1 MSLATRCPACGTV
14 FRVVRDQLKVSDG
27 WVRCGRCSEVFN
39 AAQRLFDLEGDAL
52 HERPAAVVHRLP
64 VRDDSAVGPAVAR
77 VSAAL
82 APQSAEVVPLSG
94 LAAGV
99 ASAAEAPAAP
109 VEPPV
114 EPTADVP
121 PTPAP
126 DEAAAFAA
134 QAPPEAASV
143 AEAEPGPTPEFIRRA
158 DRAERWRHPAR
169 RALLAGVALLLAALL
184 AGQMALHYRDT
195 VAATWPATRPALQAA
210 CELLDCRIEAPRRI
224 DSLNVDS
231 SGLVRMQDSPFY
243 NLSLVVQNKAP
254 TAVRMPAFDLALTDT
269 QGQTVVRRVFTAAE
283 LGHPVEQLPAGGEL
297 SLQATLDLGERRI
310 AGYTVELFY
319 P

>member
-39 AAQRLFDLEGDAL
+39 AAQRLFELEADAPQ
-52 HERPAAVVHRLP
+52 ERPAAVVHRLP
-64 VRDDSAVGPAVAR
+64 VRDDAASLAAESSR
-77 VSAAL
+77 AL
-82 APQSAEVVPLSG
+82 AEPPAQSAEVVSLSS
-94 LAAGV
+94 AALNV
-99 ASAAEAPAAP
+99 ESAADAAPMAVETEPTAEAPPPAADP
-109 VEPPV
+109 E
-114 EPTADVP
+114 
-121 PTPAP
+121 PAP
-126 DEAAAFAA
+126 
-134 QAPPEAASV
+134 
-143 AEAEPGPTPEFIRRA
+143 EPGPTPEFIRRA

-169 RALLAGVALLLAALL
+169 RGLLGGVALMLGALL

-195 VAATWPATRPALQAA
+195 VAATWPATRPVLQAA
-210 CELLDCRIEAPRRI
+210 CQLLDCRIEAPRRI

-231 SGLVRMQDSPFY
+231 SGLVRLPDSPFY
-243 NLSLVVQNKAP
+243 SLSLVVQNKAA
-254 TAVRMPAFDLALTDT
+254 TIVRVPAFDLALTDT

-283 LGHPVEQLPAGGEL
+283 LGQPVEQLPAGGEL
-297 SLQATLDLGERRI
+297 ALRATLDLGERRI

>member
-1 MSLATRCPACGTV
+1 VSLATRCPACGTV

-39 AAQRLFDLEGDAL
+39 AAQRLFELEADAPQ
-52 HERPAAVVHRLP
+52 ERPAAVVHHLP
-64 VRDDSAVGPAVAR
+64 VRDDAASPAAARASAEPPA
-77 VSAAL
+77 
-82 APQSAEVVPLSG
+82 QSAEVVPLSS
-94 LAAGV
+94 V
-99 ASAAEAPAAP
+99 AQHVESAAEAAPVAVTVAAEPDAPAAEASP
-109 VEPPV
+109 
-114 EPTADVP
+114 
-121 PTPAP
+121 
-126 DEAAAFAA
+126 AAAG
-134 QAPPEAASV
+134 PEAA
-143 AEAEPGPTPEFIRRA
+143 AEPGPTPEFIRRA

-169 RALLAGVALLLAALL
+169 RGLLGGVALALAALL

-210 CELLDCRIEAPRRI
+210 CQLLDCRIEAPRRI

-231 SGLVRMQDSPFY
+231 SGLVRLPDSPFY
-243 NLSLVVQNKAP
+243 SLSLVVQNKAA
-254 TAVRMPAFDLALTDT
+254 TVVRVPAFDLALTDT

-283 LGHPVEQLPAGGEL
+283 LGQPVEQLPAGGEL
-297 SLQATLDLGERRI
+297 ALQATLDLGERRI

>member
-14 FRVVRDQLKVSDG
+14 FRVVSDQLKVSDG

-39 AAQRLFDLEGDAL
+39 AAQRLFELEADATQ
-52 HERPAAVVHRLP
+52 ERPAAVVHHLP
-64 VRDDSAVGPAVAR
+64 VRDDAAASAAVAR
-77 VSAAL
+77 MNTAL
-82 APQSAEVVPLSG
+82 APQSAEIASLSG
-94 LAAGV
+94 VETGLERAV
-99 ASAAEAPAAP
+99 EAKPAP
-109 VEPPV
+109 VEPAVQTPQAAPLP
-114 EPTADVP
+114 EP
-121 PTPAP
+121 
-126 DEAAAFAA
+126 AAA
-134 QAPPEAASV
+134 APEKEP
-143 AEAEPGPTPEFIRRA
+143 EPGPKPETGPTPDFIRRA

-169 RALLAGVALLLAALL
+169 RGLLGGVALLLAALL

-195 VAATWPATRPALQAA
+195 LAATWPATRPALLAA
-210 CELLDCRIEAPRRI
+210 CKLLDCRVEAPRRI

-231 SGLVRMQDSPFY
+231 SGLVRLQDSPFY
-243 NLSLVVQNKAP
+243 SLSLVVQNKAS
-254 TAVRMPAFDLALTDT
+254 TVVRVPAFDLALTDT

-283 LGHPVEQLPAGGEL
+283 LGHPGEQLPAGGEL